1 MKSIALILAGGKG
14 SRLRTSVAKQF
25 ITVNGL
31 TILEH
36 TLKAFSKSFSRKNLL
51 IILPQKEINKKN
63 SQIYK
68 KYTDHELIPNGSTR
82 KGSIKNAIKYINN
95 LNKKPIN
102 LLIHDA
108 ARPNVSS
115 KLISKIK
122 SDIQIRSINYVIPY
136 LSIDSTLKK
145 FVKGKLA
152 TLNRDNF
159 ITTQTPQA
167 FKYGAISKYYFKN
180 DTITDDAQLIEIYKI
195 KSGKYIKGEISN
207 LKITNKKDLDLFKK
221 ISINNTTFR
230 VGNGFDVHR
239 LVKGDGIMLG
249 GIKVKSNKK
258 LAGHS
263 DGDVVLHALCDSIL
277 GAMSKKDIGTHFPSS
292 DKNLKDANSSIF
304 ITEIMK
310 KISKTDY
317 LISNVDITIICQS
330 PSLKNYKDK
339 IKKNIMKL
347 TNLKNNQ
354 LNVKAKTTDYLGL
367 IGDSRAIS
375 CWITS
380 TLKN

>member
-14 SRLRTSVAKQF
+14 SRLGSSIEKQF
-25 ITVNGL
+25 ITVNGH

-36 TLKAFSKSFSRKNLL
+36 TLNKFSKSFSKKNLL
-51 IILPQKEINKKN
+51 IVLPQKEINKKN
-63 SQIYK
+63 SKIYV
-68 KYTDHELIPNGSTR
+68 KYTDHELISSGSTR
-82 KGSIKNAIKYINN
+82 KESVKNAIKYINN
-95 LNKKPIN
+95 LKDKPEN

-108 ARPNVSS
+108 ARPNVSNC
-115 KLISKIK
+115 LIAKIK
-122 SDIQIRSINYVIPY
+122 SEIHKKNINYVVPY
-136 LSIDSTLKK
+136 LDTDSTLKK
-145 FVKGKLA
+145 YVSGKVI
-152 TLNRDNF
+152 TLNRNDY

-167 FKYGAISKYYFKN
+167 FKYKIISKFYFQK
-180 DTITDDAQLIEIYKI
+180 DIITDDAQLIEIYKVKNGI
-195 KSGKYIKGEISN
+195 YLKGDIGN
-207 LKITNKKDLDLFKK
+207 FKITNKIDLDLFKK
-221 ISINNTTFR
+221 INTNNTIFR

-249 GIKVKSNKK
+249 GIKVKSDKK

-263 DGDVVLHALCDSIL
+263 DGDVILHALCDSLL
-277 GAMSKKDIGTHFPSS
+277 GAMSKKDIGTYFPSS
-292 DKNLKDANSSIF
+292 DKRLNNAPSSIF
-304 ITEIMK
+304 VTEIMK
-310 KISKTDY
+310 KISKTNY

-347 TNLKNNQ
+347 TKLKSNQ

-367 IGDSRAIS
+367 IGNSKAIS

>member
-14 SRLRTSVAKQF
+14 SRLGSPIEKQF
-25 ITVNGL
+25 IKINGQ

-36 TLKAFSKSFSRKNLL
+36 TLNKFSKSFSKKNLL
-51 IILPQKEINKKN
+51 IVIPNKEINKK
-63 SQIYK
+63 SSKIYM
-68 KYTDHELIPNGSTR
+68 KYTNHELISNGSTR
-82 KGSIKNAIKYINN
+82 KESVRNAIKYINN
-95 LNKKPIN
+95 LKDKPEN

-108 ARPNVSS
+108 ARPNVSNS
-115 KLISKIK
+115 LIAKIK
-122 SDIQIRSINYVIPY
+122 SNIHKKNINYVVPY
-136 LSIDSTLKK
+136 LDIDSTLKK
-145 FVKGKLA
+145 YVSNELI
-152 TLNRDNF
+152 TLNRNDF

-167 FKYGAISKYYFKN
+167 FKYNIISKFYFKN
-180 DTITDDAQLIEIYKI
+180 DVITDDAQLIEIYKV
-195 KSGKYIKGEISN
+195 KNGKYIKGDIGN
-207 LKITNKKDLDLFKK
+207 FKITNKIDLDLFRN
-221 ISINNTTFR
+221 INTNNTIFR

-249 GIKVKSNKK
+249 GIKVKSDKK

-263 DGDVVLHALCDSIL
+263 DGDVILHALCDSLL
-277 GAMSKKDIGTHFPSS
+277 GAMSKKDIGTYFPSS
-292 DKNLKDANSSIF
+292 NRRLKNAPSSKF

-310 KISKTDY
+310 KISKTNY

-330 PSLKNYKDK
+330 PSLKSYKDK

-347 TNLKNNQ
+347 TKLKNNQ

-367 IGDSRAIS
+367 IGNSKAIS

>member
-14 SRLRTSVAKQF
+14 SRLSTSIEKQF
-25 ITVNGL
+25 ITVNGY

-36 TLKAFSKSFSRKNLL
+36 TLKKFSKSFSRRNLL
-51 IILPQKEINKKN
+51 IVLPHKEINMKN
-63 SQIYK
+63 SKIYMR
-68 KYTDHELIPNGSTR
+68 YTNHELIPNGSTR
-82 KGSIKNAIKYINN
+82 KESVKNAIKYINN
-95 LNKKPIN
+95 LKDKPEN

-108 ARPNVSS
+108 ARPNVSNI
-115 KLISKIK
+115 LIAKIK
-122 SDIQIRSINYVIPY
+122 STIHKKDINYVIPY
-136 LSIDSTLKK
+136 LTIDSTLKK
-145 FVKGKLA
+145 YVKHKII
-152 TLNRDNF
+152 TLNRNDY

-167 FKYGAISKYYFKN
+167 FKYDIISKFYFKK
-180 DTITDDAQLIEIYKI
+180 DIITDDAQLIEIYKV
-195 KSGKYIKGEISN
+195 KNGTYIKGDSGN
-207 LKITNKKDLDLFKK
+207 FKITNKIDLDLFKK
-221 ISINNTTFR
+221 INTNNTIFR

-249 GIKVKSNKK
+249 GIKVKSDKK

-263 DGDVVLHALCDSIL
+263 DGDVILHALCDSLL
-277 GAMSKKDIGTHFPSS
+277 GAMSKKDIGTYFPSS
-292 DKNLKDANSSIF
+292 DKRLKNAPSSIF

-310 KISKTDY
+310 KISKSNY

-330 PSLKNYKDK
+330 PSLKNHKDK

-347 TNLKNNQ
+347 TKLRNNQ

-367 IGDSRAIS
+367 IGNSKAIS

-380 TLKN
+380 TLKI